1 MKNLY
6 GEQHQALQKEFDT
19 EQLAERVK
27 DAIVTDFVTEEHR
40 AFIEQQDMFF
50 LSTVDHQGYPTCSYK
65 GGDKGFVKIIDEKTL
80 AFPSLDGNGMYLSM
94 GNIQAHAKVG
104 MLFIDFETPHRI
116 RVHGT
121 AELSRD
127 PADLALFH
135 EAELV
140 VKVTIDEMFQNCPR
154 YIHRYQRVSQ
164 SNYVPKVS
172 QQTPLPVWKRI
183 DAMQDVISEAE
194 RQRVAELGGVITL
207 EEYMALLMEGK
218 A

>member
-1 MKNLY
+1 MK
-6 GEQHQALQKEFDT
+6 KRWT
-19 EQLAERVK
+19 
-27 DAIVTDFVTEEHR
+27 
-40 AFIEQQDMFF
+40 
-50 LSTVDHQGYPTCSYK
+50 
-65 GGDKGFVKIIDEKTL
+65 
-80 AFPSLDGNGMYLSM
+80 FPSLDGNGMYLSM

-194 RQRVAELGGVITL
+194 RQRVVELGGVITL